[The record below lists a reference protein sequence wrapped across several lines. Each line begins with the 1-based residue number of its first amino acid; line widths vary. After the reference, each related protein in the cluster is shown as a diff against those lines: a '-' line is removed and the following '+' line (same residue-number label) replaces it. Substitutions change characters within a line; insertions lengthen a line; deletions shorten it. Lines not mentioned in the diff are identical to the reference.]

1 MKKRFC
7 IGLVA
12 LALIIVTLAGC
23 AKKDDGTFTVGIC
36 QLVQHPALDSAT
48 QGFRDALVA
57 KLGDKVVFD
66 EQNAS
71 GESNNCATIINGFVS
86 KKVDLI
92 MANAT
97 SPLQAAASAT
107 ADIPVL
113 GTSITNYPSALEL
126 DMSTWNGTVGN
137 NISGTSDLA
146 PLDQQ
151 AQIVK
156 DWFPTAKIV
165 GLLFCSSEANSIF
178 QIQEMEK
185 YLANLGFKTERFAFT
200 DTNDIASV
208 TQKACQSCDVIY
220 IPTDNTAASNSEA
233 IANIV
238 IANKVP
244 VVAGEAS
251 LCEGCGIA
259 TLSISYYDLGFTTGE
274 MAAEILAN
282 GTDISKMA
290 IQFAPATKQY
300 NADMCKTYGITPV
313 AGYEPIK

>member
-1 MKKRFC
+1 MKKSFC
-7 IGLVA
+7 VLCLV
-12 LALIIVTLAGC
+12 LAVLSLTLVSCG
-23 AKKDDGTFTVGIC
+23 KKSDTFKVGIC

-48 QGFRDALVA
+48 QGFRDALTA

-71 GESNNCATIINGFVS
+71 GEANNCATIVNGFIS
-86 KKVDLI
+86 KNVDLI

-126 DMSTWNGTVGN
+126 DMNSWTGVVGN

-156 DWFPTAKIV
+156 DWFPSAKMV
-165 GLLFCSSEANSIF
+165 GLLFCSSEANSLF

-185 YLANLGFKTERFAFT
+185 YLANLGFQTKRFSFT

-208 TQKACQSCDVIY
+208 TQNACQSCDVIY
-220 IPTDNTAASNSEA
+220 IPTDNTAASNAEA

-238 IANKVP
+238 LANKVP

-251 LCEGCGIA
+251 LCQGCGIA

-274 MAAEILAN
+274 MAVEILAD
-282 GTDISKMA
+282 GADISKME
-290 IQFAPATKQY
+290 IRFAPAVKQY
-300 NADMCKTYGITPV
+300 NEEMCKAYGITPV